1 MIECSSPLRAPAGR
15 FAHRND
21 PAGADCRRISA
32 MTKTLPLAA
41 MLALPLMMA
50 AGTPRAVAASP
61 AAYCTFTSPAS
72 SVCPNEVAPPLRAPD
87 ARVTAADHCIA
98 LTPAS
103 SACPATPVAVAST
116 KPERTAQLQ
125 ASRN

>member
-1 MIECSSPLRAPAGR
+1 
-15 FAHRND
+15 
-21 PAGADCRRISA
+21 
-32 MTKTLPLAA
+32 MTKTLSLAA

-50 AGTPRAVAASP
+50 AGTPRAVAAAP

-103 SACPATPVAVAST
+103 SACPATPVAVDFAVPRLKT
-116 KPERTAQLQ
+116 RLMGDLELQ
-125 ASRN
+125 SSHTRLKE